1 MKNILVRKALI
12 TDSTEMLSVIHIAMT
27 QYANDS
33 MIPHALDSLKE
44 SVHDIERY
52 IQSDT
57 FLIAIYKDRIV
68 ATVRIS
74 EESEDTV
81 LISRFA
87 VLPEMQKAGVGSILY
102 EAAQKQIEADGYKKI
117 VLYTA
122 LSNHKT
128 VKFYK
133 AKGFELKTEE
143 SDSEYPRGMFKK
155 ELKNVTGL

>member
-12 TDSTEMLSVIHIAMT
+12 KDSSEMLSVIHTAMT
-27 QYANDS
+27 QYAKDS
-33 MIPHALDSLKE
+33 MIPQTLESLRE
-44 SVHDIERY
+44 SIEDIDRY
-52 IQSDT
+52 IKSDT
-57 FLIAIYKDRIV
+57 FLVAIFKDKIV

-74 EESEDTV
+74 KETEDTA

-102 EAAQKQIEADGYKKI
+102 EAAQKQIEDDGYEKI

-128 VKFYK
+128 VNFYK
-133 AKGFELKTEE
+133 AKGFELL
-143 SDSEYPRGMFKK
+143 SIDSGSIYPRGRFG
-155 ELKNVTGL
+155 KNI